1 MSFFAARQPILDAE
15 RNLFGYELL
24 FRTSLDN
31 VFPDVDEEKA
41 TSKMVEGLQLDLGLD
56 RISSGKLAFINFTQ
70 KTLLGG
76 YPLLLPNEKIVVEVL
91 ETAEPTK
98 ALYTRLR
105 TLHAKG
111 YIIALDDFVHDIEWE
126 AFYPLVKIIKV
137 DYMAATREEIEQTI
151 KAIAKFPHIELLA
164 EKVETSAEF
173 EEAKSLGFK
182 YFQGY
187 FFARPEVIKSVAL
200 TPSQT
205 MLTTLLNEV
214 SKPDVNTKKIT
225 ELFELDVTLSFK
237 LLRYAQSPMF
247 KRRKAIENIR
257 QAVVALGQTELK
269 RFIMLLFAAQFNEGK
284 PGELIRMSMQR
295 AKFCEV
301 LASATKKIPDESSA
315 FLAGML
321 SLIDAMLDADLNEII
336 TSLPLSESIKKAL
349 LEKQGWLAEFLQVC
363 VDFEKANWTEMEEGC
378 ARLGIDYH
386 ALLSEYEQTLRWS
399 EERLQEIR

>member
-15 RNLFGYELL
+15 RNLFAYELL

-31 VFPDVDEEKA
+31 FFPDVDEEKA
-41 TSKMVEGLQLDLGLD
+41 TSKMIEGLQLDLGLD

-70 KTLLGG
+70 KTLIGG
-76 YPLLLPNEKIVVEVL
+76 YPLLLPKEKVVVEVL
-91 ETAEPTK
+91 ETAEPT
-98 ALYTRLR
+98 AELYTKLR

-111 YIIALDDFVHDIEWE
+111 YIIALDDFVHDVTWE

-137 DYMAATREEIEQTI
+137 DYMAASLEEIKQTV
-151 KAIAKFPHIELLA
+151 KVLENFPHIELLA
-164 EKVETSAEF
+164 EKVETNEEF
-173 EEAKSLGFK
+173 LEARALGFK

-187 FFARPEVIKSVAL
+187 FFAKPEVIKSIAL

-205 MLTTLLNEV
+205 MLSTLLNEV
-214 SKPDVNTKKIT
+214 SKPELNTKRIT

-247 KRRKAIENIR
+247 KRRRAIENIR
-257 QAVVALGQTELK
+257 QAVVALGQKELE
-269 RFIMLLFAAQFNEGK
+269 RFIILLFAAQFGEGK
-284 PGELIRMSMQR
+284 PGELIRMSMHR

-301 LASATKKIPDESSA
+301 LAAATKKVPDESSA

-336 TSLPLSESIKKAL
+336 SSLPLSENIKNAL
-349 LEKQGWLAEFLQVC
+349 LEKQGWLAVFLQVC
-363 VDFEKANWTEMEEGC
+363 VDFENANWSEMEKGC
-378 ARLGIDYH
+378 AKLGVDYH
-386 ALLSEYEQTLRWS
+386 GLLSEYEQTLRWS
-399 EERLQEIR
+399 EERLSEIS

>member
-1 MSFFAARQPILDAE
+1 
-15 RNLFGYELL
+15 
-24 FRTSLDN
+24 
-31 VFPDVDEEKA
+31 
-41 TSKMVEGLQLDLGLD
+41 
-56 RISSGKLAFINFTQ
+56 
-70 KTLLGG
+70 
-76 YPLLLPNEKIVVEVL
+76 
-91 ETAEPTK
+91 
-98 ALYTRLR
+98 
-105 TLHAKG
+105 
-111 YIIALDDFVHDIEWE
+111 
-126 AFYPLVKIIKV
+126 
-137 DYMAATREEIEQTI
+137 
-151 KAIAKFPHIELLA
+151 
-164 EKVETSAEF
+164 
-173 EEAKSLGFK
+173 
-182 YFQGY
+182 
-187 FFARPEVIKSVAL
+187 
-200 TPSQT
+200 

-269 RFIMLLFAAQFNEGK
+269 RFIMLLFAAQFGEGK
-284 PGELIRMSMQR
+284 PGELIRMSMHR